1 MLLLRKSVDVI
12 FVPQIDKFSGITLA
26 NFKLYI
32 DRLSNGPSATVSVAG
47 EPLKKKSRKE
57 QRKIEAAKG
66 QAERLALM
74 KLPTALQVMD
84 KKDHKIQKQIGL
96 SVKFTGEVEFRAK
109 KVLELNLL
117 LDLATDVDIRAIRLK
132 IFLNRKHQF
141 MGY

>member
-1 MLLLRKSVDVI
+1 M
-12 FVPQIDKFSGITLA
+12 
-26 NFKLYI
+26 
-32 DRLSNGPSATVSVAG
+32 SNGPSATLSVTG
-47 EPLKKKSRKE
+47 DPLKKKCRKE

-132 IFLNRKHQF
+132 KLTDFLESEAPIHGILELSGNLPLLETSQSIARF
-141 MGY
+141 